1 VAVFIGAIVRCI
13 VSNSIGKSIVKIG
26 AMSIIVIVKMFSAG
40 SSRPVGCGISTA
52 VGVVLSGLAVSL
64 LIDEFPEKIL
74 FYALYGI
81 ISGFTAYSASELI
94 RSISKKGIVELQGIS
109 GCACGILYVVL
120 ISALCSA
127 DIPYL
132 NAGLIL
138 GASVTLAGSYFH
150 GSMGGIIC
158 GALTAGGAVLASSE
172 IGLTASVL
180 PLAGFISGIAFRG
193 KIFFSAVFFSLT
205 IFMLTV
211 LLGESAS
218 AELTMNII
226 LGASVFVATAPYY
239 SDKWIHTDTT
249 GNNNI
254 PNLREIKQNFLSGA
268 IEAVRL
274 DSQKISA
281 ALSAV
286 NDDDISIKRTA
297 GAICRS
303 CYKRGLCSNEM
314 SEISDEL
321 IPILPADCAHK
332 QEVLKNLEIEL
343 RNRTARQLMHLRYS
357 EDLKLMNE
365 HLKITEELM
374 RGAGKQEDFRYSAS
388 VSKKILQK
396 LKSYG
401 FNPLR
406 ATAGYNSA
414 NRLIAEIFFDIE
426 DTPDSNERICSL
438 ISDELEKKL
447 LPSDMVSS
455 SSEIKTGVY
464 EPPRYELD
472 IYTASVCA
480 KGSSMSGDSHAVFT
494 GSSGKNFVIL
504 SDGMGSGKSAAVD
517 SRMVINLF
525 RRLICSG
532 MELKPAVRLINS
544 LMITKSR
551 EESFATLDVLE
562 FDPDLCCAVSV
573 KSGAA
578 PTIIR
583 KGNDVIKLT
592 SSTFPIGIVEEA
604 ELTISE
610 NKFSDGD
617 MIIMFSDGISEN
629 AYLFIKELLIHG
641 S

>member
-1 VAVFIGAIVRCI
+1 
-13 VSNSIGKSIVKIG
+13 
-26 AMSIIVIVKMFSAG
+26 
-40 SSRPVGCGISTA
+40 
-52 VGVVLSGLAVSL
+52 
-64 LIDEFPEKIL
+64 
-74 FYALYGI
+74 
-81 ISGFTAYSASELI
+81 
-94 RSISKKGIVELQGIS
+94 
-109 GCACGILYVVL
+109 
-120 ISALCSA
+120 
-127 DIPYL
+127 
-132 NAGLIL
+132 
-138 GASVTLAGSYFH
+138 
-150 GSMGGIIC
+150 
-158 GALTAGGAVLASSE
+158 
-172 IGLTASVL
+172 
-180 PLAGFISGIAFRG
+180 
-193 KIFFSAVFFSLT
+193 
-205 IFMLTV
+205 
-211 LLGESAS
+211 
-218 AELTMNII
+218 
-226 LGASVFVATAPYY
+226 
-239 SDKWIHTDTT
+239 
-249 GNNNI
+249 
-254 PNLREIKQNFLSGA
+254 
-268 IEAVRL
+268 
-274 DSQKISA
+274 
-281 ALSAV
+281 
-286 NDDDISIKRTA
+286 
-297 GAICRS
+297 
-303 CYKRGLCSNEM
+303 M

-321 IPILPADCAHK
+321 IQILPQDCAHK

-374 RGAGKQEDFRYSAS
+374 RGAGKQDDFRYSAS
-388 VSKKILQK
+388 ISKKILQK

-406 ATAGYNSA
+406 AAAGYNAA
-414 NRLIAEIFFDIE
+414 NRLTAEIFFDIA

-455 SSEIKTGVY
+455 ASEVKTGVY

-472 IYTASVCA
+472 IYTAAVCA

-494 GSSGKNFVIL
+494 GSSGKNFIIL

-544 LMITKSR
+544 LMVTKSR

-562 FDPDLCCAVSV
+562 FDPDSCCAVSV

-610 NKFSDGD
+610 QKFSDGD
-617 MIIMFSDGISEN
+617 IIIMFSDGISEN

-641 S
+641 SSIREMVQEIASKAEVFNQADRPDDVTVIGIKIKDNLK